1 MRVIDSKPSKVIV
14 GVIRIHFEFRRGS
27 EGVRNHGGFD
37 GIEQVEVIVVDDS
50 LSNNGSA
57 LSEVSR

>member
-1 MRVIDSKPSKVIV
+1 MRVIDSKPSEIIV
-14 GVIRIHFEFRRGS
+14 GVICIHFEFRRGS
-27 EGVRNHGGFD
+27 EGVSNHGGFD
-37 GIEQVEVIVVDDS
+37 GIEQVEVLVVDDS